1 MGGLSSRQ
9 RAVVVFGVL
18 PGLLL
23 LLVLASWDE
32 RGDSLLA
39 FLAVVT
45 LLCAPVAIV
54 LAAGLSLGNVMLRR
68 LGASERT
75 PLEVATYGFA
85 MALTVLAGAAIGA
98 WGVAMSYDDFCASR
112 ASAEVGSYSS
122 NVSLLPPRV
131 SCEFGLTGGA
141 TIVQGYDLDLYVKLG
156 AWLAVLLV
164 AMGSVHLVLTRSR
177 RQA

>member
-9 RAVVVFGVL
+9 RAVLVFGVP

-54 LAAGLSLGNVMLRR
+54 LAAGLGLGNVLLRR

-98 WGVAMSYDDFCASR
+98 WGSR
-112 ASAEVGSYSS
+112 DE
-122 NVSLLPPRV
+122 L
-131 SCEFGLTGGA
+131 
-141 TIVQGYDLDLYVKLG
+141 
-156 AWLAVLLV
+156 
-164 AMGSVHLVLTRSR
+164 
-177 RQA
+177 